1 MKSELKHELIH
12 VQKCKGIP
20 MNPIEDSFNNFR
32 LKNVTND
39 EIEASRKRVFKFLME
54 FNYIK

>member
-1 MKSELKHELIH
+1 
-12 VQKCKGIP
+12 

-39 EIEASRKRVFKFLME
+39 EIEASRKRVFKFLKE